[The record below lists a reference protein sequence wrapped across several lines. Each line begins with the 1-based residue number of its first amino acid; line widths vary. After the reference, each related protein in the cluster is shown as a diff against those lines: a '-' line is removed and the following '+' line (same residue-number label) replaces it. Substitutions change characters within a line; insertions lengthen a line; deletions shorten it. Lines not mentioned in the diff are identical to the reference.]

1 MNVSLFLEIKN
12 EYTEHLIDTISPF
25 IYEGMN
31 SIYREAVNIAEGA
44 NSNDKILLVFQK
56 LLKSIS
62 DWNQNK
68 IDEETNRIKLASNTS
83 EYLDD
88 LVKAVIKSNIILL
101 TYSNSIS
108 NVIAQTFYN
117 NFTTST
123 LIHRCYT
130 VCAKDIHNNPYLFF
144 HDVHQMDFKRNQIVI
159 QQNIQSGIS
168 RAIRKILPIS
178 VILKEYLVNSVNI
191 IDENIA
197 KPTKIEQPIN
207 NKLQKEVMNII
218 KTDGNKSDKQKVK
231 SIITIDKIL
240 NSIENKKP
248 KEVDQLNIQR
258 LIRKSDKNVNENR
271 LSTSDKKIINIDID
285 EKNEEQNSV
294 SVTTISNNPQYK
306 NMFTKNSNPE
316 TSEKID
322 PKNVKLIEAYK
333 NRI

>member
-31 SIYREAVNIAEGA
+31 SIYREAVNIAQGA
-44 NSNDKILLVFQK
+44 DSNDKILLIFQK

-68 IDEETNRIKLASNTS
+68 IDEETNRIKIASNTS

-108 NVIAQTFYN
+108 NMIAQTFYN
-117 NFTTST
+117 NLTTST

-130 VCAKDIHNNPYLFF
+130 ECAKDIHNNPYLFF
-144 HDVHQMDFKRNQIVI
+144 HDVHQMDFKRNQIII

-191 IDENIA
+191 INEPIN
-197 KPTKIEQPIN
+197 KIEQPVN

-248 KEVDQLNIQR
+248 KEMDQLNIQR
-258 LIRKSDKNVNENR
+258 LMRKSDKHINDNR

-285 EKNEEQNSV
+285 EKEEEHKSV

-322 PKNVKLIEAYK
+322 PKNIKLIEAYK